1 MNHESIVLAFFC
13 SIPFLL
19 ASMMKKAAKD
29 KFPTLEC
36 CILSFGFLVC
46 YLLFGMLSSFRH
58 AVQCLKTRRKTP
70 SAQRAE
76 RSFPPPFALS
86 SCGNQRSALF
96 MDFSQKLY
104 KNFGGFPVT
113 DSSVLS
119 L

>member
-46 YLLFGMLSSFRH
+46 SFRH

>member
-46 YLLFGMLSSFRH
+46 YLLFAMCPMPKNKAKNAF
-58 AVQCLKTRRKTP
+58 CT
-70 SAQRAE
+70 RAE
-76 RSFPPPFALS
+76 RSFLPPFALS

-96 MDFSQKLY
+96 KDFSQKLY